1 MLKKEGAP
9 WSIALKEVFRQLNS
23 SEKGLTTPEVEKR
36 LKEQGLN
43 DLSRKEEHDAWDILF
58 SQFKNPLV
66 LVLLAATIISYF
78 LGEKIEAIV
87 IISIVGLNI
96 LLGFFQEFRAEKA
109 SRELKKY
116 VSSKVKV
123 VREGE
128 LREIDSKHLV
138 PGDVVYLNIGDIV
151 PADIRLFDVDNFTT
165 DESSLTG
172 ESVPVLK
179 RTISVPPYHELPSQL
194 FNMAFMGT
202 FVSSGSGK
210 GIVTHTGE
218 KTFFGKTAAYLK
230 KKEPEASFQK
240 SIHKFSN
247 FLLKVILAMT
257 VFIFIANAVLGKG
270 YFSSFMFA
278 LALAVGITPEILP
291 LIMTVALSN
300 GALKMAK
307 EKVITKR
314 LASIEDLGNIDTLC
328 CDKTGT
334 LTEGK
339 LTLEKYLNLNQE
351 KEPHLVLYGML
362 CNSSQGL
369 NKKALENPIDK
380 SIWAHSSAK
389 SLLHELKEYTFIDE
403 NEFDFER
410 RRMSVVVKKDKTQ
423 LLLVKGA
430 PDSIIKVCNSA
441 QLNERKCKLSS
452 ELSSSVELRVKSYE
466 NDGYRVIA
474 VAEKP
479 FSKDKSTKSD
489 EIDLTLLGFL
499 LFLDPP
505 KKSAKEA
512 LSLLAKLGVN
522 VKVISG
528 DSPVVTKHICNEVG
542 LVIAEGIVITGEE
555 LELLSPTQLEQYA
568 QRYNVFARVTPE
580 QKYKLVSNLNREGHI
595 VGFLGDGINDAPAL
609 RAADVGISVDTASG
623 IAKEA
628 ADIILLNKN
637 LHVLIDGIKQGRK
650 VFGNITKYVLN
661 TISANYGNMF
671 TVALSS
677 LFMKFIPLLPVQILL
692 NNFVSDVPNLAISTD
707 KVDEELL
714 HKPRK
719 WNIKLISRFM
729 IYFGLLS
736 TFFDLLLIF
745 AMLYVFKVNL
755 EVFRT
760 SWFIE
765 SVISEII
772 ILFALRTHLSFFRS
786 KPSVLLV
793 LVSIAAVV
801 FSLALPF
808 WAFSQQLFEFVP
820 LDWKMLALIGVILAA
835 YFTTIEIAKKRFF
848 RKFSE

>member
-1 MLKKEGAP
+1 MLEKEGEA
-9 WSIALKEVFRQLNS
+9 WSIALKELFSQLKS
-23 SEKGLTTPEVEKR
+23 SDTGLTTSEAEKR

-58 SQFKNPLV
+58 YQFKNPLV

-78 LGEKIEAIV
+78 LGEKVEAIV
-87 IISIVGLNI
+87 ILSIVALNI
-96 LLGFFQEFRAEKA
+96 LLGFVQEFRAEKA

-116 VSSKVKV
+116 VSLKVKV
-123 VREGE
+123 FREGE
-128 LREIDSKHLV
+128 LKEIDSKHLV
-138 PGDVVYLNIGDIV
+138 PGDVVYLNIGDLV
-151 PADIRLFDVDNFTT
+151 PADIRLFYVDNFTT
-165 DESSLTG
+165 DESPLTG
-172 ESVPVLK
+172 ESIPVLK
-179 RTISVPPYHELPSQL
+179 KITSVPPHHDLPSQL

-218 KTFFGKTAAYLK
+218 KTFFGRTAAYLK
-230 KKEPEASFQK
+230 KKEPEANFQK

-257 VFIFIANAVLGKG
+257 VFIFISNALLGKG

-291 LIMTVALSN
+291 LIMTVTLSN

-334 LTEGK
+334 LTEGR

-351 KEPHLVLYGML
+351 KEPRLVLYGML

-369 NKKALENPIDK
+369 NKKALDNPIDK
-380 SIWAHSSAK
+380 SIWAHTLAK
-389 SLLHELKEYTFIDE
+389 SLLPKLKEYTFIDE

-410 RRMSVVVKKDKTQ
+410 RRMSVIVKKDDMQ

-430 PDSIIKVCNSA
+430 PDAVLKVCDFA
-441 QLNERKCKLSS
+441 QLNDHKCKLSS
-452 ELSSSVELRVKSYE
+452 ALKFEVERRVKSYE
-466 NDGYRVIA
+466 SNGYRVIA

-479 FSKDKSTKSD
+479 YSKHKSTKYD
-489 EIDLTLLGFL
+489 ETGLTLLGFL

-505 KKSAKEA
+505 KKSAREA
-512 LSLLAKLGVN
+512 LSLLAKLGVK

-528 DSPVVTKHICNEVG
+528 DSPVVTKHICHEVG
-542 LVIAEGIVITGEE
+542 LVIAERIVITGEE
-555 LELLSPTQLEQYA
+555 LELLSPAQLEQYA

-580 QKYKLVSNLNREGHI
+580 QKYKLVASLNREGHI

-623 IAKEA
+623 IAKDA
-628 ADIILLNKN
+628 ADIILLNKS

-692 NNFVSDVPNLAISTD
+692 NNFISDVPNLAISTD

-729 IYFGLLS
+729 VYFGLLS

-760 SWFIE
+760 SWFVE

-786 KPSVLLV
+786 KPSVWLV
-793 LVSIAAVV
+793 LVSIGAVV

-820 LDWKMLALIGVILAA
+820 LDWKMLVLIGAILGA
-835 YFTTIEIAKKRFF
+835 YFTTIELAKKRFF